1 MSEHFIK
8 LNAIENERLALI
20 DEFAGRLE
28 ATIDRMVADRVA
40 QAMERIPRPAN
51 PPPVPRPPVQQ
62 QRITRPVVRMATR
75 PAPPVSPIAQ
85 PIAKLPTMP
94 SRTPTVIPAH
104 VQITRLPPGPNPNER
119 RRSGP
124 SMDCRCPGCLM
135 KSRGPR
141 YEYFCED
148 HYRRFNAEE
157 RQKYAAM
164 WRAARAQ
171 Q

>member
-1 MSEHFIK
+1 
-8 LNAIENERLALI
+8 
-20 DEFAGRLE
+20 
-28 ATIDRMVADRVA
+28 MVRS
-40 QAMERIPRPAN
+40 
-51 PPPVPRPPVQQ
+51 PV
-62 QRITRPVVRMATR
+62 RPVVRRVVR
-75 PAPPVSPIAQ
+75 PLPAASPIPQ
-85 PIAKLPTMP
+85 PVAKLPAMP

-164 WRAARAQ
+164 WRAARQ
-171 Q
+171 QQ